1 MFSQCDLFAG
11 IGGFSLAAHW
21 FVIQTTQF
29 VEIDTYCQQVL
40 TKNFP
45 GIPIHDDITNYYP
58 RLGEFDIVTFGSPCQ
73 DFSSANPNGRG
84 LEGERSGLFFEAIRI
99 IRTVRPRF
107 AIFEN
112 VPNVLN
118 RGFDRILWEFSN
130 IGMLCEWQVIS
141 ANSMGAPHL
150 RKRLFVIAYSH
161 SLRESQPQR
170 VDGEKW
176 GRISNDRQITPN
188 AMRSGFQECDIP
200 PVTNESGFGSRCC
213 DAATPNPQGNGRRSG
228 FGGDDNPV
236 QQCHWP
242 QSSEVGDRE
251 STTRPQPSQGP
262 IEPGICGVDAGLPHW
277 LDGHHP
283 SPLATGIPHYQ
294 KRLKALGNTVV
305 PQCAAIAYQRILE
318 INNVASQDPK
328 PTH

>member
-1 MFSQCDLFAG
+1 VKQCDLFAG
-11 IGGFSLAAHW
+11 IGGFSLAASW
-21 FVIQTTQF
+21 FGIETTQF
-29 VEIDTYCQQVL
+29 VEIDPYCQQVL

-45 GIPIHDDITNYYP
+45 GVPIHDDITNYYP

-112 VPNVLN
+112 VPNLLN
-118 RGFDRILWEFSN
+118 RGFNRILWEFSN

-161 SLRESQPQR
+161 SLRESQPQG

-176 GRISNDRQITPN
+176 GRTSNDRQI
-188 AMRSGFQECDIP
+188 
-200 PVTNESGFGSRCC
+200 
-213 DAATPNPQGNGRRSG
+213 TPNPQGNGRRSG
-228 FGGDDNPV
+228 FGGDDNQV

-251 STTRPQPSQGP
+251 SATRPQPSQRP
-262 IEPGICGVDAGLPHW
+262 IKPGICGMDAGLSPW
-277 LDGHHP
+277 VDGHHP

-318 INNVASQDPK
+318 LNN
-328 PTH
+328 HG